1 MKNSQAQLDNLLL
14 SAPYRF
20 NSETARE
27 AGKKGAKASQAAR
40 KRNKTM
46 AQLAKQ
52 IAEARVESADI
63 QDQLKEL
70 GLTDEEMQNAAQVV
84 AGVFFHAI
92 KGDIPAVDKWE
103 QFVERANTEENGIL
117 DTDTR
122 RALAIM
128 RANYLPN
135 ISSNFGAISVCAL
148 KHKYTHYEA
157 SGGRGSLKSSW
168 ASLTVVRLIME
179 HPDVHALVLR
189 KIANTMR
196 DSVYAQ
202 YRWAIEQL
210 GVSEFWEARKS
221 PLELCFRPTG
231 QRILFRGADDPMKIK
246 SIKVPFGY
254 LAITH
259 FEEKDQFSGR
269 PEIDTILQSTM
280 RGGST
285 FWNFETY
292 NPPLSRDNWAN
303 KDSAEERSD
312 RIQHRS
318 SYLELDDPSWLG
330 DQFIAEAE
338 ELKRRDERRYRH
350 EYLGEAVG
358 SGGNVFDNLVFRPIS
373 DDEIAAFASIYQG
386 TDWGWFPDP
395 YAFVRLAYDHAQETI
410 YLIDE
415 LYANNKTNEETAQ
428 WIISHGYN
436 DVQTTCDSAEPKSV
450 TDYRSLGIAAKPAV
464 KGPGSIDYGMKWLQ
478 GRKIVIDRR
487 RTPNAAKEFESYEYD
502 RDKNG
507 NFVSGYPDRDN
518 HLIDATRYALE
529 RVIRNYRSNA

>member
-103 QFVERANTEENGIL
+103 QFVERAANEENGIL

-148 KHKYTHYEA
+148 KHRYTHYEA

-179 HPDVHALVLR
+179 HPDAHALVLR

-246 SIKVPFGY
+246 SIT
-254 LAITH
+254 ITIQL
-259 FEEKDQFSGR
+259 EES
-269 PEIDTILQSTM
+269 
-280 RGGST
+280 
-285 FWNFETY
+285 
-292 NPPLSRDNWAN
+292 
-303 KDSAEERSD
+303 
-312 RIQHRS
+312 
-318 SYLELDDPSWLG
+318 
-330 DQFIAEAE
+330 
-338 ELKRRDERRYRH
+338 
-350 EYLGEAVG
+350 
-358 SGGNVFDNLVFRPIS
+358 
-373 DDEIAAFASIYQG
+373 
-386 TDWGWFPDP
+386 
-395 YAFVRLAYDHAQETI
+395 
-410 YLIDE
+410 
-415 LYANNKTNEETAQ
+415 
-428 WIISHGYN
+428 
-436 DVQTTCDSAEPKSV
+436 
-450 TDYRSLGIAAKPAV
+450 
-464 KGPGSIDYGMKWLQ
+464 
-478 GRKIVIDRR
+478 
-487 RTPNAAKEFESYEYD
+487 
-502 RDKNG
+502 
-507 NFVSGYPDRDN
+507 
-518 HLIDATRYALE
+518 
-529 RVIRNYRSNA
+529 